1 MSNEPIDDADLRKF
15 IQKERRRLQQVS
27 EAERQAL
34 IEQRVREAFTQEL
47 AEEREESEREAEI
60 YSVELARDPTREKE
74 RARETAKQAALLLI
88 MLLLIL
94 LLIAAATGRSD
105 ILQIPGAQPTQTLRP
120 YLSGS
125 GGAQYRSDNIP
136 ATSVLQPPPEISPL
150 FRDYYYS
157 HNGPD
162 IFGRP
167 VGPET
172 QENGRSVQWFQR
184 ARLEYWPELSDK
196 GYSVLGTLI
205 GVRYIDQEKINFP
218 TQQPFINQEKVR
230 YFPETGHGLASPF
243 LDFWVTYE
251 GMRVLGYPIS
261 DQLQET
267 LSDNQIHTVQYFER
281 GRLEFHPEN
290 TDLGQQVQLGLL
302 GNGLYANPNHSRIIA
317 APTPVPLP
325 TPIAPTPV
333 PPSAVR

>member
-15 IQKERRRLQQVS
+15 IQKERRRLQKIS

-34 IEQRVREAFTQEL
+34 IEQRVHEAFTQEL
-47 AEEREESEREAEI
+47 AEEREESEREAEMV
-60 YSVELARDPTREKE
+60 SVELARDPGREKE

-105 ILQIPGAQPTQTLRP
+105 ILQIQGAQPTQTLRP
-120 YLSGS
+120 YLSATE
-125 GGAQYRSDNIP
+125 GAQYRSDTVP
-136 ATSVLQPPPEISPL
+136 ATSAQQPTPEISPL

-162 IFGRP
+162 IFGLP

-172 QENGRSVQWFQR
+172 QENGRPVQWFQR

-205 GVRYIDQEKINFP
+205 GARYINQEKINFP

-230 YFPETGHGLASPF
+230 YFPETGHGLTYPF
-243 LDFWVTYE
+243 LDFWITYD
-251 GMRVLGYPIS
+251 GMRVLGFPIS

-267 LSDNQIHTVQYFER
+267 LADNKIHTVQYFER
-281 GRLEFHPEN
+281 GRLEYHPEN
-290 TDLGQQVQLGLL
+290 ADLNQQVQLGLL
-302 GNGLYANPNHSRIIA
+302 GKGLYANPDHRRIIA

-325 TPIAPTPV
+325 TSAAPTPV
-333 PPSAVR
+333 PAAAVR